1 MEFPANLYYSKD
13 HEWVEVEGNRA
24 RIGITDYA
32 QESLGDIVF
41 VELPQVGDELA
52 AGDSFGVV
60 ESVKSASDV
69 YAPVGGKV
77 VAVNEALLD
86 SPQDI
91 NADPY
96 GKGWMI
102 ELEMND
108 PAEVENLMDA
118 GAYRQLVKEEKGE

>member
-1 MEFPANLYYSKD
+1 MNFPAHLHYSKD
-13 HEWVEVEGNRA
+13 HEWVEVDGNRA

-52 AGDSFGVV
+52 TGDSFGVV

-86 SPQDI
+86 APQDI

-102 ELEMND
+102 ELELSD
-108 PAEVENLMDA
+108 PSEVESLMDA
-118 GAYRQLVKEEKGE
+118 SAYLELVKEEKGE